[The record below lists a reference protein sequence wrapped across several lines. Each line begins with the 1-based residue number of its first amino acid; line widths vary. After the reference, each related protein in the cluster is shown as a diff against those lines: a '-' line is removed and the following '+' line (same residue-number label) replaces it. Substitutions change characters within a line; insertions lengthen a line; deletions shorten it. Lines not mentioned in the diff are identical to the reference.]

1 MQDIDS
7 ALNDINRIRNQ
18 LAASSRFEGFAPKIV
33 ALSGVLALGLAAL
46 QSRSGDESLLT
57 WIVLAAISATMIGTE
72 AIVRARIY
80 HCAMADRMLSATLQR
95 FMPTA
100 MAGAVIGLVV
110 LLRLP
115 EHVQLLPGLWQIL
128 MGVGI
133 FSVLGGLPEK
143 IIWAAGFYFASGT
156 LSLLASASST
166 GIMPWLMGIPFG
178 AGQLLVAAILHFSA
192 RYDRH
197 DE

>member
-7 ALNDINRIRNQ
+7 AFNDINRIRNQ

-72 AIVRARIY
+72 AIVRARI
-80 HCAMADRMLSATLQR
+80 HHRAMADRMLSVTLQR

-100 MAGAVIGLVV
+100 M
-110 LLRLP
+110 
-115 EHVQLLPGLWQIL
+115 PGQ
-128 MGVGI
+128 
-133 FSVLGGLPEK
+133 
-143 IIWAAGFYFASGT
+143 
-156 LSLLASASST
+156 SSDWSCCFVFPNMCSCCRAY
-166 GIMPWLMGIPFG
+166 GK
-178 AGQLLVAAILHFSA
+178 S
-192 RYDRH
+192 
-197 DE
+197 